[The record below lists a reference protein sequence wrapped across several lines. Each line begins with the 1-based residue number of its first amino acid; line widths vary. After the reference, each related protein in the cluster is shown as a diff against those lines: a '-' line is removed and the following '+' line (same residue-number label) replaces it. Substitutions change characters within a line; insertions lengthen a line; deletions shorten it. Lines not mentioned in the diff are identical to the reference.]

1 MVRNDHVSWSPSHLQ
16 SRIDPA
22 MLKWKLLTN
31 ATVVGAVTAL
41 FTVLAAPHKW

>member
-1 MVRNDHVSWSPSHLQ
+1 
-16 SRIDPA
+16 

-31 ATVVGAVTAL
+31 ATVVAAIMAL

>member
-1 MVRNDHVSWSPSHLQ
+1 
-16 SRIDPA
+16 

-31 ATVVGAVTAL
+31 AAVVAAITAV